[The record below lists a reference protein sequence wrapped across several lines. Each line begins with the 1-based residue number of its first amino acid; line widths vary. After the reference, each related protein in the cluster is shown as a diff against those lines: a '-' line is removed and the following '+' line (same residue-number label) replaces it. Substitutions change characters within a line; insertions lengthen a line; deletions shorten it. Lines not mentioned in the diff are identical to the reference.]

1 MERNLIDVITA
12 WATRSNKKLKM
23 EQIEKDLLGNQSQ
36 TPENTSPSEFTF
48 IKQFK
53 TEERISVEILFR
65 PNVPDLHGHW
75 LSEETIQKGFES
87 AQRAFKEG
95 RLKPNLFHLQDDD
108 GKNIE
113 IVNQFLVPCDCKIG
127 EQEVKKGTW
136 VVEMKFHN
144 EELWKQRTEIVQLP
158 DGTMGTRIGG
168 LSPRFWGTVND
179 PIEKATTSNVTK
191 DDNGNLVY
199 RGQKFVGYNKPMRS
213 NREGKQGMVLAK
225 KGDEIKVV
233 HFGDPSLPDNQTK
246 EQYEAFVARFKNQK
260 GWDDPFSA
268 LYWSRMWLWPSS
280 RIGKGAKEFYTLK

>member
-1 MERNLIDVITA
+1 MENLFLKAINA
-12 WATRSNKKLKM
+12 WATRSDKKLNV
-23 EQIEKDLLGNQSQ
+23 EQIEKDLGVVDK
-36 TPENTSPSEFTF
+36 TPNVKENTF

-65 PNVPDLHGHW
+65 PNIPDLHGHW

-87 AQRAFKEG
+87 AQRAKKEG

-108 GKNIE
+108 QSLE
-113 IVNQFLVPCDCKIG
+113 IVNEYLIPIDCVIG

-168 LSPRFWGTVND
+168 LSPRFWGKVND
-179 PIEKATTSNVTK
+179 PIEKATSDNVTK

-213 NREGKQGMVLAK
+213 NRDGKQGMVLAK
-225 KGDEIKVV
+225 KGDQIKVV
-233 HFGDPSLPDNQTK
+233 HFGDPSLSDNQSK
-246 EQYEAFVARFKNQK
+246 EQYQAFVARFKNQK

-268 LYWSRMWLWPSS
+268 TYWSRMWLWPSS
-280 RIGKGAKEFYTLK
+280 RIGKGAKDFYTLK

>member
-1 MERNLIDVITA
+1 MENLILKAINA
-12 WATRSNKKLKM
+12 WAERSNKKLNIDK
-23 EQIEKDLLGNQSQ
+23 IEEDLKVKE
-36 TPENTSPSEFTF
+36 TVKEDKTF

-53 TEERISVEILFR
+53 SEEKISVEILFR

-87 AQRAFKEG
+87 AQRAKQEG
-95 RLKPNLFHLQDDD
+95 RLKPNLFHLQDDEESL
-108 GKNIE
+108 E
-113 IVNQFLVPCDCKIG
+113 IVNEYLVPVDCVIG

-144 EELWKQRTEIVQLP
+144 EELWKQRTEVVELP

-168 LSPRFWGTVND
+168 LSPRFWGKVND
-179 PIEKATTSNVTK
+179 PIEKATTDNVTK
-191 DDNGNLVY
+191 DDKGNLVY

-213 NREGKQGMVLAK
+213 NRDGKQGMVLAK
-225 KGDEIKVV
+225 KGDQIKTV
-233 HFGDPSLPDNQTK
+233 HFGDPSMPDNQTK
-246 EQYEAFVARFKNQK
+246 EQYEAFVSRFKDQK

-268 LYWSRMWLWPSS
+268 LYWSRSWLWPSS